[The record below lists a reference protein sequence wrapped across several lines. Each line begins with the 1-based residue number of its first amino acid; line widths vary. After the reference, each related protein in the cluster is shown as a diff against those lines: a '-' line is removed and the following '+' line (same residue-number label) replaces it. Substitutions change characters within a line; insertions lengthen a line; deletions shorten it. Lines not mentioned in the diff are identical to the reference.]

1 MRLPRLTVSAA
12 LLAIALGGC
21 TPQSPG
27 QSTELTL
34 SDQAAIRT
42 LDSTFVQ
49 AWLHD
54 DTTAVLSV
62 FRPDAVLLPPGSQP
76 ISGLTAI
83 RAYWW
88 PLDGSHTRITAFDRQ
103 IAEIAGTKGLAY
115 LRGTG
120 ALTWEYTK
128 GGPPHVQSS
137 RSTDLILVAR
147 DSAGQWRVVRQMWST
162 LP

>member
-1 MRLPRLTVSAA
+1 MGLPRLAVSALLIAVSLEGCAPRSADRSAA
-12 LLAIALGGC
+12 LTVA
-21 TPQSPG
+21 
-27 QSTELTL
+27 
-34 SDQAAIRT
+34 DQAAIRS

-76 ISGLTAI
+76 VSGLAAI
-83 RAYWW
+83 QAYWW
-88 PLDGSHTRITAFDRQ
+88 PLDGSHTRITSFERQ
-103 IAEIAGTKGLAY
+103 IVEIAGTRGLAY
-115 LRGTG
+115 IRGTG
-120 ALTWEYTK
+120 ALGWQYAK
-128 GGPPHVQSS
+128 GGPPQTQSS
-137 RSTDLILVAR
+137 RSTDLILVAP